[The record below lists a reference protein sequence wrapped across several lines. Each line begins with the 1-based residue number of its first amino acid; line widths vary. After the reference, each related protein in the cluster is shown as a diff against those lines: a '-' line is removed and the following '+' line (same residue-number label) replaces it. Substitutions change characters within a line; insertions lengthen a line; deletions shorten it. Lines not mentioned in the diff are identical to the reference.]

1 MTFETFIG
9 KKAPEHVEVL
19 RFARQQ
25 ILGLHPAM
33 QETFKWGLPMYHL
46 KKNIAYLDVQK
57 GRPLVGVNYAIKH
70 PMLRDLL
77 VMADRKIIG
86 HFYLDNFSEEK
97 HGQLMTILDLALEV
111 DRTH

>member
-1 MTFETFIG
+1 MTFEAFIG
-9 KKAPEHVEVL
+9 TKAPEQAEVL
-19 RFARQQ
+19 LFVRQQ

-33 QETFKWGLPMYHL
+33 QETFKWGLPTYHL
-46 KKNIAYLDVQK
+46 KKNIAYLDIQK
-57 GRPLVGVNYAIKH
+57 GRPLVGINYAIKH
-70 PMLRDLL
+70 PILCDLL

-97 HGQLMTILDLALEV
+97 HVELMTILDLSLEI